1 MRSDVVIW
9 PGNHEYHRRS
19 RAGGNPIFAGAAAEL
34 TMSWAKFHY
43 PDPAYTYDRPRL
55 KAAWHA
61 LHAGDLE
68 PWPDNEQ
75 VLDAWI
81 AFHAGDFESAAR
93 QGLDAGMCGY
103 AVANKAACVHAVY
116 LEKTEARRLERLLQ
130 VAGRCEQQQAA
141 QPRNAAGYYWHGY
154 ALGRHA
160 QQTSMTK
167 ALADGTAAK
176 SRASLE
182 ATLKLAPR
190 HADAHVALGGYHAH
204 VIDKVDELA
213 ARLAYGVSRD
223 EAVRHFQMAIEL
235 APECVAARVA
245 YADAL
250 VMLDGAKKAK
260 QAVVLRQQAAA
271 MTARDAMERL
281 EVERAT

>member
-1 MRSDVVIW
+1 
-9 PGNHEYHRRS
+9 
-19 RAGGNPIFAGAAAEL
+19 
-34 TMSWAKFHY
+34 MSWAPFPY

-55 KAAWHA
+55 KAAWSA

-141 QPRNAAGYYWHGY
+141 QPRNAAGFYWHGY
-154 ALGRHA
+154 ALCRHA
-160 QQTSMTK
+160 QQTSISK
-167 ALADGTAAK
+167 ALAEGSAAR

-182 ATLKLAPR
+182 TTLKLAPR
-190 HADAHVALGGYHAH
+190 HADAHVALGGYHAQ

-213 ARLAYGVSRD
+213 ARLTYSVSRD
-223 EAVRHFQMAIEL
+223 EAMRHFQAAIEL
-235 APECVAARVA
+235 SPDMVAARIA

-260 QAVVLRQQAAA
+260 QASALRQHAAA
-271 MTARDAMERL
+271 MTPRDAMERL
-281 EVERAT
+281 AVERAREGLPA